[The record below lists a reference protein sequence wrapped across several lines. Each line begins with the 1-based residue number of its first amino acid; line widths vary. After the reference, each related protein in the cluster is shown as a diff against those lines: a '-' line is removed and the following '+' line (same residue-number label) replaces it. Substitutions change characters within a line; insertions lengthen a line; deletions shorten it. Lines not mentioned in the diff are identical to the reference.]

1 MSGVTIIGTGHYVPG
16 KPVTNDAIARVID
29 TSDEWIQTRT
39 GIKQRYFARDGQGA
53 SDLAVEAAKNALDD
67 AGIEASDIDYII
79 FATMTPDHFFPG
91 SGPLL
96 GAKLGISG
104 IPALDIRQQCAA
116 MPYAFQLAN
125 GLVQSGAAETILLV
139 GAEVH
144 AGFMPWT
151 DWDVV
156 RSEAEHEVTA
166 EAFERANRHR
176 GLAIIFGDGAAA
188 MVLRKSEASDGGF
201 IGAELHSDGDS
212 FDHLYV
218 PGCGFRSIPY
228 VSPESLA
235 AEEHIPQMRGPSLL
249 KKAVKT
255 LSQTVRS
262 LCETYGVSQ
271 DEIDCFIAHQANDRI
286 NQAVRQALR
295 IPPEKIPS
303 NIARY
308 GNTSAATIGILTDE
322 LRRDGTI
329 REGDLLC
336 FLALGAGLNWGAALL
351 RL

>member
-53 SDLAVEAAKNALDD
+53 SDLAVEAAKNALND
-67 AGIEASDIDYII
+67 AGIEAPDVDYII

-156 RSEAEHEVTA
+156 RSEADHEVTA
-166 EAFERANRHR
+166 EAFQRANRHR

-188 MVLRKSEASDGGF
+188 MVLRKSEAPDGGF

-262 LCETYGVSQ
+262 LCETYSISQ
-271 DEIDCFIAHQANDRI
+271 DDIDCFIAHQANDRI

>member
-16 KPVTNDAIARVID
+16 EPVTNDAIARVID

-53 SDLAVEAAKNALDD
+53 SDLAVEAAKNALND
-67 AGIEASDIDYII
+67 AGIEASDVDYII

-156 RSEAEHEVTA
+156 RSEADHEVTA
-166 EAFERANRHR
+166 EAFQRANRHR

-188 MVLRKSEASDGGF
+188 MVLRKSEAPDGGF

-262 LCETYGVSQ
+262 LCETYSISQ

>member
-1 MSGVTIIGTGHYVPG
+1 M
-16 KPVTNDAIARVID
+16 
-29 TSDEWIQTRT
+29 
-39 GIKQRYFARDGQGA
+39 
-53 SDLAVEAAKNALDD
+53 
-67 AGIEASDIDYII
+67 
-79 FATMTPDHFFPG
+79 
-91 SGPLL
+91 
-96 GAKLGISG
+96 
-104 IPALDIRQQCAA
+104 
-116 MPYAFQLAN
+116 
-125 GLVQSGAAETILLV
+125 
-139 GAEVH
+139 
-144 AGFMPWT
+144 
-151 DWDVV
+151 
-156 RSEAEHEVTA
+156 
-166 EAFERANRHR
+166 
-176 GLAIIFGDGAAA
+176 
-188 MVLRKSEASDGGF
+188 LRKSQAPNGGF

-228 VSPESLA
+228 VTPEALA
-235 AEEHIPQMRGPSLL
+235 AEQHLPQMRGPSLL

-255 LSQTVRS
+255 LSQTVKS
-262 LCETYGVSQ
+262 ICESYGVSQ

-322 LRRDGTI
+322 LRRDGTVG
-329 REGDLLC
+329 EGDLLC

>member
-1 MSGVTIIGTGHYVPG
+1 MNGVTIVGTGHHVPG
-16 KPVTNDAIARVID
+16 VPVPNDALARVME
-29 TSDEWIQTRT
+29 TSDEWIQART
-39 GIKQRYFARDGQGA
+39 GIQQRYFARNGQGP
-53 SDLAVEAAKNALDD
+53 SDLAVEAAKRALDD
-67 AGIEASDIDYII
+67 AGIEASEVDYII
-79 FATMTPDHFFPG
+79 FATMTPDYFFPG

-96 GAKLGISG
+96 GVKLGISG

-156 RSEAEHEVTA
+156 RSESEREVSA
-166 EAFERANRHR
+166 EAYQRATRHR

-188 MVLRKSEASDGGF
+188 MVLRKSEAPDGGF
-201 IGAELHSDGDS
+201 IGAELHSDGES
-212 FDHLYV
+212 FDHLFV
-218 PGCGFRSIPY
+218 SGCGFRSIPY
-228 VSPESLA
+228 VTPEALLA
-235 AEEHIPQMRGPSLL
+235 DEHIPQMRGPSLL
-249 KKAVKT
+249 KKAVRT
-255 LSQTVRS
+255 LSKTVKS
-262 LCETYGVSQ
+262 LCETHGVAQ

-286 NQAVRQALR
+286 NQAVRQALG

-322 LRRDGTI
+322 LRRNGTI

-336 FLALGAGLNWGAALL
+336 FIALGAGLNWGAALL

>member
-16 KPVTNDAIARVID
+16 EPVTNHALARVMD

-39 GIKQRYFARDGQGA
+39 GIQQRYFARYGQGA
-53 SDLAVEAAKNALDD
+53 SDLAVEAAKKALDD
-67 AGIEASDIDYII
+67 AGVAASEIDYII

-156 RSEAEHEVTA
+156 RSEAEREVTA
-166 EAFERANRHR
+166 EARERANRHR

-188 MVLRKSEASDGGF
+188 MVLRKSQAPNGGF

-228 VSPESLA
+228 VTPEALA
-235 AEEHIPQMRGPSLL
+235 AEEHLPQMRGPSLL

-255 LSQTVRS
+255 LSQTVKS
-262 LCETYGVSQ
+262 ICETYGVSQ

>member
-16 KPVTNDAIARVID
+16 EPVTNDAIARVID

-96 GAKLGISG
+96 GAKLGIAG

-125 GLVQSGAAETILLV
+125 GLVQSGAAATILLV

-156 RSEAEHEVTA
+156 RSEAEREVTA
-166 EAFERANRHR
+166 EAFQRANRHR

-188 MVLRKSEASDGGF
+188 MVLRKSEVPDGGF

-262 LCETYGVSQ
+262 LCETYSISQ
-271 DEIDCFIAHQANDRI
+271 DDIDCFIAHQANDRI

>member
-1 MSGVTIIGTGHYVPG
+1 MSGVTIVGTGHHVPG
-16 KPVTNDAIARVID
+16 DPVRNEALARVMD
-29 TSDEWIQTRT
+29 TSDDWIRART
-39 GIKQRYFARDGQGA
+39 GIQQRYFAEDGQGP
-53 SDLAVEAAKNALDD
+53 SDLAVEASKNALDD
-67 AGIEASDIDYII
+67 AGVAASEIDYII

-144 AGFMPWT
+144 SGFMPWT

-156 RSEAEHEVTA
+156 RSEAEREVTA
-166 EAFERANRHR
+166 EAYERANRHR

-188 MVLRKSEASDGGF
+188 MVLRKSGAPDGGF

-228 VSPESLA
+228 VTPEALA

-255 LSQTVRS
+255 LSQTVKS
-262 LCETYGVSQ
+262 ICETYGVSQ

-329 REGDLLC
+329 GEGDLLC

>member
-1 MSGVTIIGTGHYVPG
+1 
-16 KPVTNDAIARVID
+16 
-29 TSDEWIQTRT
+29 
-39 GIKQRYFARDGQGA
+39 
-53 SDLAVEAAKNALDD
+53 
-67 AGIEASDIDYII
+67 
-79 FATMTPDHFFPG
+79 MTPDHFFPG

-156 RSEAEHEVTA
+156 RSEAEREVTA
-166 EAFERANRHR
+166 EAYERANRHR

-188 MVLRKSEASDGGF
+188 MVLRKSQAPDGGF

-228 VSPESLA
+228 VTPEALA

-255 LSQTVRS
+255 LSQTVKS
-262 LCETYGVSQ
+262 ICETYGVSQ

>member
-16 KPVTNDAIARVID
+16 KPVTNHALARVMD

-39 GIKQRYFARDGQGA
+39 GIQQRYFARDGQGA
-53 SDLAVEAAKNALDD
+53 SDLAVEAAKKALDD
-67 AGIEASDIDYII
+67 AGVAASEIDYII

-96 GAKLGISG
+96 GAKLGIYG

-156 RSEAEHEVTA
+156 RSEAEREVTA
-166 EAFERANRHR
+166 EARERANRHR

-188 MVLRKSEASDGGF
+188 MVLRKSQAPNGGF

-228 VSPESLA
+228 VTPEALA
-235 AEEHIPQMRGPSLL
+235 AEEHLPQMRGPSLL

-255 LSQTVRS
+255 LSQTVKS
-262 LCETYGVSQ
+262 ICETYGVSQ
-271 DEIDCFIAHQANDRI
+271 D
-286 NQAVRQALR
+286 
-295 IPPEKIPS
+295 
-303 NIARY
+303 
-308 GNTSAATIGILTDE
+308 
-322 LRRDGTI
+322 
-329 REGDLLC
+329 
-336 FLALGAGLNWGAALL
+336 
-351 RL
+351 

>member
-1 MSGVTIIGTGHYVPG
+1 MSGVTIIGTGRHLPG
-16 KPVTNDAIARVID
+16 APVSNDALARVME

-39 GIKQRYFARDGQGA
+39 GIEQRYFARDGQGP
-53 SDLAVEAAKNALDD
+53 SDLAFEAAKQALDD
-67 AGIEASDIDYII
+67 AGIEASAIDYII
-79 FATMTPDHFFPG
+79 FATMTPDYFFPG

-104 IPALDIRQQCAA
+104 VPALDIRQQCAA
-116 MPYAFQLAN
+116 IPYAFQLAN
-125 GLVQSGAAETILLV
+125 GLVQSGAAETILV
-139 GAEVH
+139 AGADVH

-156 RSEAEHEVTA
+156 RGEAEREVSA
-166 EAFERANRHR
+166 EAYERANKHR
-176 GLAIIFGDGAAA
+176 GLAVIFGDGAGA
-188 MVLRKSEASDGGF
+188 MVLRRSDATDGGF

-212 FDHLYV
+212 FDHLFV
-218 PGCGFRSIPY
+218 SGCGFRNIPY
-228 VSPESLA
+228 VTPEALLA
-235 AEEHIPQMRGPSLL
+235 DDHIPQMRGPSLL
-249 KKAVKT
+249 KKAVQT
-255 LSQTVRS
+255 LSKTVTS
-262 LCETYGVSQ
+262 LCETHEVSK
-271 DEIDCFIAHQANDRI
+271 DDIDCFIAHQANDRI
-286 NQAVRQALR
+286 NQAVRHALR

-322 LRRDGTI
+322 LRRDGAI
-329 REGDLLC
+329 GEGDLLC

>member
-1 MSGVTIIGTGHYVPG
+1 MLRTALGP
-16 KPVTNDAIARVID
+16 AIAGFLEDPSVVEVMLNPDGRLWID
-29 TSDEWIQTRT
+29 RLSEGLSDT
-39 GIKQRYFARDGQGA
+39 GKRLAAADGERI
-53 SDLAVEAAKNALDD
+53 V
-67 AGIEASDIDYII
+67 
-79 FATMTPDHFFPG
+79 
-91 SGPLL
+91 
-96 GAKLGISG
+96 
-104 IPALDIRQQCAA
+104 R
-116 MPYAFQLAN
+116 
-125 GLVQSGAAETILLV
+125 LVAHHV

-156 RSEAEHEVTA
+156 RSEAEREVTP

-188 MVLRKSEASDGGF
+188 MVLRKSEAPDGGF

-235 AEEHIPQMRGPSLL
+235 AEQHIPQMRGPSLL
-249 KKAVKT
+249 RKAVKT

-262 LCETYGVSQ
+262 LCETYGISQ

-295 IPPEKIPS
+295 IPPERIPS